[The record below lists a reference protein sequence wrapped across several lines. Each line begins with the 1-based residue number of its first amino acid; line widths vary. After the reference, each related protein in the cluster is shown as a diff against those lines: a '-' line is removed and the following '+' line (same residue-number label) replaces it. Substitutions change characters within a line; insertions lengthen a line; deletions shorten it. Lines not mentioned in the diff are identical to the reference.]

1 MKLLVYAVTRGLS
14 SIRGTG
20 LHGAPL
26 HRVSIGGL
34 AAVTSHVEAPP
45 IATGR
50 LLLQY
55 ERAVE
60 SLMAEHEILP
70 VRFGSV
76 FADESAIRDM
86 LRERDEEL
94 LGLLGRVGGAVE
106 FAISAGWPG
115 GGDEIA
121 PAPVNGNRNGGG
133 AAYILGRLERHHRL
147 AAVAQRLDPLNTV
160 ARSKRQ
166 RVLPRAT
173 LPISAAYLVDHGRA
187 EEFAALVCRLGDQLH
202 DVELVCSGPWPPYS
216 FVGGAPA

>member
-1 MKLLVYAVTRGLS
+1 MTLLVYAVTRGLS

-20 LHGAPL
+20 LRRAPL

-34 AAVTSHVEAPP
+34 AAVTSHLETPP

-55 ERAVE
+55 ELAVE
-60 SLMAEHEILP
+60 GLMAEHEILP

-76 FADESAIRDM
+76 FADESAVRDM
-86 LRERDEEL
+86 LRERDQEL

-121 PAPVNGNRNGGG
+121 PARESGNGNG
-133 AAYILGRLERHHRL
+133 AGTAYILGRLERHHRL
-147 AAVAQRLDPLNTV
+147 AAVAHRLDPLNTV
-160 ARSKRQ
+160 ARSTRH

-173 LPISAAYLVDHGRA
+173 LPISRAYLVDHGRA

-216 FVGGAPA
+216 FVAGSPA